1 MLTLFSFLKR
11 KILTLFILHLNFYS
25 FFIYLEDE
33 RKKKVMMVF
42 QWERK
47 RKNFKKKL
55 TKISILNKI
64 FCKIDNL
71 ILKFLKS
78 E

>member
-33 RKKKVMMVF
+33 RKKKKEGNDGFSM
-42 QWERK
+42 RK
-47 RKNFKKKL
+47 EEK
-55 TKISILNKI
+55 
-64 FCKIDNL
+64 
-71 ILKFLKS
+71 KFLKKINKN
-78 E
+78 

>member
-33 RKKKVMMVF
+33 RKKKKANDGFSM
-42 QWERK
+42 RK
-47 RKNFKKKL
+47 EEKNFKK
-55 TKISILNKI
+55 N
-64 FCKIDNL
+64 
-71 ILKFLKS
+71 
-78 E
+78 